1 MPPVLYLA
9 GFVWVAAGN
18 GDIPSSLPTAL
29 DTVWNPLKEAIFV
42 NRSMRMVS
50 LVVTLVSLGSAGLTG
65 AVGGVEPADAFPADV
80 AVAWFELLYD
90 LVKEEAISPPEA
102 SRLYGIAAVALYEAI
117 VGGSRGHRSLVGQLN
132 ALSAMPRL
140 PSRWGYHWP
149 TVANSA
155 LAGTLRGLFPDASEP
170 SVQAIDAQDRA
181 FAGQFQ
187 SLLRPRVY
195 ARSVGYGRATANAI
209 LGWAASD
216 GYTLL
221 KNCPYT
227 PPVGPGLWA
236 PTPPAHA
243 MPLQP
248 CWGMLRP
255 FLLTSGAECS
265 PPTPP
270 SYAEDHT
277 SEFYVHA
284 SQVYTTSLALTEEQK
299 TIAQFWAD
307 AAGATGTPPG
317 HWVAIM
323 SQIAH
328 HDHLSLMAAAE
339 GYARVGIAVADA
351 FIGCWRTK
359 YTHHLL
365 RPVTYIQRFVDPG
378 WLPFLTTPNFP
389 EYSSGHSTQSAAV
402 AAVLTAMFGIKAFTD
417 TTHTDHGLIPALEP
431 RTFTSFD
438 EAAAEAAMSRIYG
451 GIHFPFGSQNGL
463 IQGRCIGEVILD
475 RVKFTTQRRQTDC
488 LSVDVAQ
495 CSGSRDD

>member
-1 MPPVLYLA
+1 M
-9 GFVWVAAGN
+9 
-18 GDIPSSLPTAL
+18 
-29 DTVWNPLKEAIFV
+29 
-42 NRSMRMVS
+42 NRSMR
-50 LVVTLVSLGSAGLTG
+50 LVCLGVTLVSLVSAGLAG
-65 AVGGVEPADAFPADV
+65 AVGHGEPADAFPADV

-117 VGGSRGHRSLVGQLN
+117 VGGSLGHRSLVGQLN
-132 ALSAMPRL
+132 ALTAMPRL
-140 PSRWGYHWP
+140 PARWGYYWP

-170 SVQAIDAQDRA
+170 SLQAIDARERA

-187 SLLRPRVY
+187 SLLRPPVY
-195 ARSVGYGRATANAI
+195 ARSVAYGRATATAI

-216 GYTLL
+216 GYTML
-221 KNCPYT
+221 NHCPYT
-227 PPVGPGLWA
+227 PAVGPGLWA

-255 FLLTSGAECS
+255 FLLTSGEECA
-265 PPTPP
+265 PPAPP
-270 SYAEDHT
+270 GYAEDPA
-277 SEFYVHA
+277 SEFYAHA
-284 SQVYTTSLALTEEQK
+284 WQVYTTSLALTEEQQ

-307 AAGATGTPPG
+307 APGATGTPPG

-323 SQIAH
+323 SQIVH

-339 GYARVGIAVADA
+339 GYARVGLAVADA

-359 YTHHLL
+359 YAYHLL
-365 RPVTYIQRFVDPG
+365 RPVTYIRRLVDPG

-431 RTFTSFD
+431 RPFTSFD
-438 EAAAEAAMSRIYG
+438 EAAAEAAISRIYG

-463 IQGRCIGEVILD
+463 MQGRCIGEVVRN
-475 RVKFTTQRRQTDC
+475 RVKFTKQRRQTDC

-495 CSGSRDD
+495 CGGGSRDD

>member
-9 GFVWVAAGN
+9 DFVWAAAGN

-155 LAGTLRGLFPDASEP
+155 LARTLRGLFPDASEP

-195 ARSVGYGRATANAI
+195 AR
-209 LGWAASD
+209 
-216 GYTLL
+216 
-221 KNCPYT
+221 
-227 PPVGPGLWA
+227 
-236 PTPPAHA
+236 
-243 MPLQP
+243 
-248 CWGMLRP
+248 
-255 FLLTSGAECS
+255 
-265 PPTPP
+265 
-270 SYAEDHT
+270 
-277 SEFYVHA
+277 
-284 SQVYTTSLALTEEQK
+284 
-299 TIAQFWAD
+299 
-307 AAGATGTPPG
+307 
-317 HWVAIM
+317 
-323 SQIAH
+323 
-328 HDHLSLMAAAE
+328 LSLMAAAE

-417 TTHTDHGLIPALEP
+417 TTHTDHGLIPALEA

-475 RVKFTTQRRQTDC
+475 RVKFIAQRRQTDC
-488 LSVDVAQ
+488 LSVDIAQ